1 MKAVYAACISPL
13 CSEEKRGETLVLTIP
28 GTSTAGKQ
36 ASTSR
41 DPRDPLHTR
50 HSCPPHLMTKK
61 AGDIRV
67 PYAGEGHGNPLQP
80 ARLESP
86 VDRGAWSSAVR
97 EATKSWTRLND

>member
-13 CSEEKRGETLVLTIP
+13 CSEEKRGETLVLNHP
-28 GTSTAGKQ
+28 WDQHRGE
-36 ASTSR
+36 ASQHFQGR
-41 DPRDPLHTR
+41 QGPPHTR

-67 PYAGEGHGNPLQP
+67 PFAGEGRGNPRQP

-86 VDRGAWSSAVR
+86 VDRGAWSFAVR
-97 EATKSWTRLND
+97 GATKSWTQLND